1 MVEAPKYGASSRAAA
16 ISAPSEAAPT
26 TAATSWIRPRAG
38 LACASMDSRQLAD
51 LDRRV
56 LWHPFTQQQGW
67 TDGDDVVMIERADRC
82 TLYDADGNAYLDGV
96 SSLWCNV
103 HGHRHPAIDGAIRRQ
118 LSHVA
123 HTTMLGLSHPP
134 AIELAARLVD
144 LAPGGLSRVFY
155 SDNGSTACEVA
166 LKMAYQWWAQRGER
180 GRTKFVC
187 LEMSY
192 HGDTLGS
199 VSVGGLP
206 LFHEQYPPLLFEPV
220 AIRAG
225 DEAALAAA
233 LDDTVAAV
241 IVEPLVQ
248 GAAGMLVHPPGWL
261 RTVRT
266 LSRERGIPMIVD
278 EVATGFGR
286 TGTMFACEQEGVEP
300 DLLCLAKG
308 LTGGY
313 LPLAATLT
321 TEAIYEGFLGA
332 FEDLRT
338 FFHGHTYT
346 GNPLACATGIATLD
360 VFEREHTLERLQP
373 KIALLADALAAQGAP
388 LPAVREIRR
397 CGLMAGIELGEFTVQ
412 ARMGHQV
419 VLAARERGV
428 IIRPLG
434 DVIVLMPPLAISEAE
449 LRRLVAVTAEAIA
462 EATASA
468 VEQPARAAA

>member
-67 TDGDDVVMIERADRC
+67 TQDDEVLMIERADRC
-82 TLYDADGNAYLDGV
+82 TLFDTDGNAYLDGV

-103 HGHRHPAIDGAIRRQ
+103 HGHRHPAIDAAIRRQ
-118 LSHVA
+118 LAQVA

-134 AIELAARLVD
+134 AVELAARLVD
-144 LAPGGLSRVFY
+144 LAPAGLERVFF

-180 GRTKFVC
+180 QRTRFVC

-199 VSVGGLP
+199 VSVGAIP
-206 LFHEQYPPLLFEPV
+206 LFHELYRPLLFDAV
-220 AIRAG
+220 AGPAG
-225 DEAALAAA
+225 DVGGLAAG

-248 GAAGMLVHPPGWL
+248 GAAGMLMHPPGYL
-261 RTVRT
+261 AAVRAAT
-266 LSRERGIPMIVD
+266 RERGVPMIVD

-286 TGTMFACEQEGVEP
+286 TGTMFACEQEDVAP
-300 DLLCLAKG
+300 DLMCVAKG

-313 LPLAATLT
+313 LPLAATLASERVY
-321 TEAIYEGFLGA
+321 EAFLGE
-332 FEDLRT
+332 FEELKT

-346 GNPLACATGIATLD
+346 GNPLACAAALASLD
-360 VFEREHTLERLQP
+360 VFEEERTLEALAP
-373 KIALLADALAAQGAP
+373 KIDLLGELLDAHVAP
-388 LPAVREIRR
+388 LGAVKEVRR
-397 CGLMAGIELGEFTVQ
+397 CGLMTGIELHGAPLEE
-412 ARMGHQV
+412 RLGHQV
-419 VLAARERGV
+419 
-428 IIRPLG
+428 
-434 DVIVLMPPLAISEAE
+434 
-449 LRRLVAVTAEAIA
+449 T
-462 EATASA
+462 
-468 VEQPARAAA
+468 

>member
-1 MVEAPKYGASSRAAA
+1 
-16 ISAPSEAAPT
+16 
-26 TAATSWIRPRAG
+26 
-38 LACASMDSRQLAD
+38 MDTRQLAE
-51 LDRRV
+51 LDRQV

-67 TDGDDVVMIERADRC
+67 TQDEQVIVIERADGC
-82 TLYDADGNAYLDGV
+82 TLYDTDGNAYLDGV

-103 HGHRHPAIDGAIRRQ
+103 HGHRHPELDAAIRRQ
-118 LSHVA
+118 LSQVA

-144 LAPGGLSRVFY
+144 LAPGSLSRVFF

-166 LKMAYQWWAQRGER
+166 LKMAYQWWAQRGEKQ
-180 GRTKFVC
+180 RTRFVC

-199 VSVGGLP
+199 VSVGGIP
-206 LFHEQYPPLLFEPV
+206 LFHELYQPLLFDAV
-220 AIRAG
+220 AVPAG
-225 DEAALAAA
+225 DVEALEAA

-248 GAAGMLVHPPGWL
+248 GAAGMLVHPEGWL
-261 RTVRT
+261 STVR
-266 LSRERGIPMIVD
+266 ERTRAHGIPLIVD

-286 TGTMFACEQEGVEP
+286 TGTMFACECEGVEP
-300 DLLCLAKG
+300 DLMCLAKG

-321 TEAIYEGFLGA
+321 TEAIYDGFLGA
-332 FEDLRT
+332 FEELRT

-346 GNPLACATGIATLD
+346 GNPLACAAGLATLD
-360 VFEREHTLERLQP
+360 VFERERTLERLQP
-373 KIALLADALAAQGAP
+373 KIALLAEALAEQVAP

-397 CGLMAGIELGEFTVQ
+397 CGLMVGIELGDFPLE
-412 ARMGHQV
+412 ARTGHRV
-419 VLAARERGV
+419 VMAARERGV

-449 LRRLVAVTAEAIA
+449 LRRLVAVTADAIT
-462 EATASA
+462 EATAA
-468 VEQPARAAA
+468 NALPQAA